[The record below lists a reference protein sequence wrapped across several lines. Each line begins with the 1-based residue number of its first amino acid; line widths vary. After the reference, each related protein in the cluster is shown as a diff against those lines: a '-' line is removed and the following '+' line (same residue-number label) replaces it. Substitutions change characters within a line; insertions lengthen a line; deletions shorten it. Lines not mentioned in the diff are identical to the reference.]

1 MGEVYLAQDTKL
13 DRKVALKILPTD
25 LASNRDRMQRFIRE
39 AKSAA
44 ALSHPNMA
52 QIFEIG
58 EDNGTHFI
66 AMEFIDGVTLRELIH
81 GGRTDLAKLL
91 RHLQHV
97 ADGLAKAHAAGIVH
111 RDLKP
116 DNVMVTRDG
125 HAKILD
131 FGLAKLIG
139 PQKPSQT
146 SGPAASELATA
157 ILQEHSKPGTILGTV
172 GYMSPEQAQGRTEID
187 QRSDVFSFGCILFE
201 AVTGKRAFEGKDAI
215 DSLNKIIREPVA
227 HISDLNPLAPSDLQ
241 RVVRRCLAKDP
252 DERYQ
257 TIKDVAI
264 ELKEVRR
271 ELRAGIDTTAP
282 PPPSEKFGV
291 PPLGGITSNTHT
303 PREGGTPNLPSEGGT
318 SSTRASSAEYIV
330 AGIGK
335 HKLALLIAV
344 LVLVLGAI
352 AFFYY
357 RHTRNTEVAIESI
370 VVLPFVNQDN
380 DPNIEYLLDG
390 LTESVINSLTR
401 LPNLK
406 VIPRSS
412 AFRYKGAQTDPLK
425 AGNELGVRAVLTGR
439 LVKRGDDLIV
449 SAELIDV
456 RDNKQLWGDHYQ
468 RKISDLLAMQN
479 EIAKAISSNLRP
491 TLSGVDESKL
501 KKHYTDN
508 PEAYQL
514 YLKGRYFWLKFT
526 PEDHKKAADYFNQ
539 AIALDPTFALAYA
552 GLGDTYGASATN
564 GWISPREGY
573 PKAKIAVKRALE
585 IDDTL
590 AEAHTTSGAILMFYD
605 FDWAGAE
612 REYKRAIEL
621 NPNYP
626 ITYEVYSYLLSSTG
640 RFNEAIQ
647 TAQRAVEKD
656 PLSTSL
662 MDDVAGAYYMARRYD
677 EAIKQLQKS
686 LEMDPNHLGAHMAL
700 GATYEAKGAHEDA
713 IKELQKANALF
724 AKVTQVMS
732 LLGHA
737 YAASGNRAEAL
748 KILDEL
754 NEMSKTGYVSSWDL
768 AVLYVGL
775 GDKDRAIEQLNKAY
789 EDRAGWIIAL
799 KSDPIMDPLHS
810 DSRFAELVSRMKFPN

>member
-1 MGEVYLAQDTKL
+1 V
-13 DRKVALKILPTD
+13 
-25 LASNRDRMQRFIRE
+25 
-39 AKSAA
+39 
-44 ALSHPNMA
+44 
-52 QIFEIG
+52 
-58 EDNGTHFI
+58 
-66 AMEFIDGVTLRELIH
+66 
-81 GGRTDLAKLL
+81 
-91 RHLQHV
+91 
-97 ADGLAKAHAAGIVH
+97 
-111 RDLKP
+111 
-116 DNVMVTRDG
+116 
-125 HAKILD
+125 LD
-131 FGLAKLIG
+131 FGLAKLVET
-139 PQKPSQT
+139 QRT
-146 SGPAASELATA
+146 SGTGSSDIATA
-157 ILQEHSKPGTILGTV
+157 ILQQYSKPGTILGTV
-172 GYMSPEQAQGRTEID
+172 GYMSPEQAQGRTDEID
-187 QRSDVFSFGCILFE
+187 QRSDIFSFGCILFE
-201 AVTGKRAFEGKDAI
+201 AVTGQRAFEGRDAI
-215 DSLNKIIREPVA
+215 DSLNKIIREPVTP
-227 HISDLNPLAPSDLQ
+227 ISELNPAAPTDLQ

-252 DERYQ
+252 DERFQ
-257 TIKDVAI
+257 TIKEVAI

-291 PPLGGITSNTHT
+291 PPAGGITSSTQT
-303 PREGGTPNLPSEGGT
+303 PPEGGTP
-318 SSTRASSAEYIV
+318 STRASSAEYIV
-330 AGIGK
+330 TGIGQ
-335 HKLALLIAV
+335 HRLAVVIVA
-344 LVLVLGAI
+344 LVLVFGAI
-352 AFFYY
+352 AWFYFQ
-357 RHTRNTEVAIESI
+357 HARNTEVAIDSI
-370 VVLPFVNQDN
+370 AVLPFVNQDN

-412 AFRYKGAQTDPLK
+412 AFRYKGKETDPIK

-456 RDNKQLWGDHYQ
+456 RDNKQLWGEHYQ

-508 PEAYQL
+508 PEAYQY
-514 YLKGRYFWLKFT
+514 YLKGRYFWLRFT

-564 GWISPREGY
+564 GWTPPREGY
-573 PKAKIAVKRALE
+573 TKAKIAAKRALE
-585 IDDTL
+585 LDDTL
-590 AEAHTTSGAILMFYD
+590 AEAHTTLGAILMFYD
-605 FDWAGAE
+605 FDWAAAE

-626 ITYEVYSYLLSSTG
+626 LIYEVYSYLLSSTG
-640 RFNEAIQ
+640 RFDEAIK
-647 TAQRAVEKD
+647 TAQRGVEKD
-656 PLSTSL
+656 PLSTPL
-662 MDDVAGAYYMARRYD
+662 MGDVAGAYYMARRYD

-799 KSDPIMDPLHS
+799 KSDPILEPLHS
-810 DSRFAELVSRMKFPN
+810 DSRFNDLVSRMKFPQ